1 MERAR
6 LGLLPLLAVALAV
19 TALLITVAG
28 RDRPASP
35 EVVKADRIG
44 SAYFSDVATFKVRV
58 LRALERHR
66 GAHATELRAVLDRQ
80 MQAKPTLPPPPEG
93 AAKSETYQRAVKAQ
107 PTIFE
112 PVDRLRGE
120 LEAAAQAE
128 QFVKA
133 ADDALERVANELRAS
148 GIVVSIEAV
157 ESRTLPAVRDARA
170 DFRRLPAPPEAQAA
184 ASAVDGVLSKAVREL
199 EGLIE
204 ELKDGGSASFD
215 LTDEFEQAKQEVH
228 NYAVVTD
235 GNLREAVA
243 RLRDST

>member
-6 LGLLPLLAVALAV
+6 LGLLPLVAVALAV
-19 TALLITVAG
+19 AALMITVAG
-28 RDRPASP
+28 RDRPAAP

-44 SAYFSDVATFKVRV
+44 STYFSDVATFKARV

-66 GAHATELRAVLDRQ
+66 GAHAAELVGVLDRQ
-80 MQAKPTLPPPPEG
+80 MKAKPTLPPPPEG
-93 AAKSETYQRAVKAQ
+93 AEKSETYQEAVKAQ

-112 PVDRLRGE
+112 PVDRLRRE
-120 LEAAAQAE
+120 LEAAARAE

-148 GIVVSIEAV
+148 GIVVSIDAV
-157 ESRTLPAVRDARA
+157 ESTTLPAVRDARA
-170 DFRRLPAPPEAQAA
+170 DFRRVPAPPEAHVA
-184 ASAVDGVLSKAVREL
+184 ASAVDAVLSKAIREL
-199 EGLIE
+199 EVLIE
-204 ELKDGGSASFD
+204 ELEDGGSASFD
-215 LTDEFEQAKQEVH
+215 LTADFELARQEVH

-243 RLRDST
+243 RLRDSA